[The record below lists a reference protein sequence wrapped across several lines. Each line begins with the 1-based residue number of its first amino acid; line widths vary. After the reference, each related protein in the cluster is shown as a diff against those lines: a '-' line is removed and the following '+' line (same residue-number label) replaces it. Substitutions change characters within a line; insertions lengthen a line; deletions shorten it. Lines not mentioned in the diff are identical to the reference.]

1 MKIVAPSVGSALHFD
16 NSWVRSIKIRKVVIV
31 FNILN

>member
-1 MKIVAPSVGSALHFD
+1 MKIAAPSVGSALHD
-16 NSWVRSIKIRKVVIV
+16 NSWVRSIKTRKVVIV